1 MTAHTITA
9 NGNDFYA
16 ALNRVGL
23 AAETSR
29 YSLPDLDKIA
39 VFVKDDSLHVWAT
52 DRYRIHYDSLHIEQ
66 ENAAETSLFYLPATL
81 ANDLK
86 RFEWNKRGRGGDAV
100 IQIKENQL
108 TVSSSDSLNSLTL
121 PLADVPESLHKS
133 TLRILVDSLEA
144 AGNGDLETVSNY
156 SGINPRF
163 LADIDKASRANPRD
177 KAGGMVL
184 EFVPNSARHILAKF
198 IGTDSNFRAL
208 IMPIRTDVEDSGTRA
223 NAHAEIANS
232 VRTAL

>member
-16 ALNRVGL
+16 ALTRVGL
-23 AAETSR
+23 ATETKR
-29 YSLPDLDKIA
+29 YSLPHLDKIA
-39 VFVKDDSLHVWAT
+39 AFVKDDSLHIWAT
-52 DRYRIHYDSLHIEQ
+52 DRYRLHYDSLNVEQ
-66 ENAAETSLFYLPATL
+66 DNAAETSLFYLPASL

-86 RFEWNKRGRGGDAV
+86 RFEWNKRGKGGTAS
-100 IQIKENQL
+100 IQIKDNQL
-108 TVSSSDSLNSLTL
+108 TVSSSDSLDSLTL
-121 PLADVPESLHKS
+121 PLADIPESLHKS
-133 TLRILVDSLEA
+133 SLRILVDSLEA

-177 KAGGMVL
+177 KAGGIVL

-208 IMPIRTDVEDSGTRA
+208 IMPIRADVEDSGTRA
-223 NAHAEIANS
+223 NTHADIAQS
-232 VRTAL
+232 VKAAL